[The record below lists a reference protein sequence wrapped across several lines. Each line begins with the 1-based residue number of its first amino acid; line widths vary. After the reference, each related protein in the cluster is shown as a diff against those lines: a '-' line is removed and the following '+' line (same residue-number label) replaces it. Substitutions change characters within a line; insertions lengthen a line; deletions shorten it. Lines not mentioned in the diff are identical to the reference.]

1 MYQRVLMKHHAL
13 IVISL
18 TLLLGVPAGVF
29 AQGDSAT
36 EKEVRD
42 ALEKYRT
49 ALTQHDAAA
58 LKRIWADNYT
68 FINGA
73 GEIVTKEQRLDN
85 LDSRATSLD
94 TITLGGDVN
103 VRVYG
108 ADAAVATSRVTIKGK
123 YSGKAVDGDYQSM
136 TVWVKTSGGWQLV
149 ANQITPITGRH

>member
-1 MYQRVLMKHHAL
+1 MKRNVL
-13 IVISL
+13 IVVTL
-18 TLLLGVPAGVF
+18 TLVLLGLPFGVF
-29 AQGDSAT
+29 AQGDSANV

-49 ALTQHDAAA
+49 ALTQHDATT
-58 LKRIWADNYT
+58 LKQIWADDYT

-73 GEIVTKEQRLDN
+73 GEILTKAQRLAN

-94 TITLGGDVN
+94 TITLGGDIK

-108 ADAAVATSRVTIKGK
+108 SDAAISTSRVTIKGK
-123 YSGKAVDGDYQSM
+123 YSGKSVNGDFQSM

-149 ANQITPITGRH
+149 ANQVTPITGKD